1 MLSIYIITPFPEVVN
16 PILNSSILNKA
27 KEKKI
32 VRYEVINLFDFLDT
46 KTDRIDD
53 YPFGGY
59 SGMLLKPVPILNAI
73 NSINVKKS
81 RIIFPTP
88 DGKLFNHDIATE
100 FSKEQALIFICGHY
114 KGIDQRIR
122 DNFVTDEIS
131 IGDFVMTGGELPSLM
146 MIDSVIRLK
155 KGVLGSYQS
164 AESDS
169 FFSHLLDGPY
179 YTRPRSFD
187 GLDVPEILL
196 SGNHKKIENW
206 FIKEK
211 IKKTKKRRSD
221 LWKRYKSENSD
232 GE

>member
-1 MLSIYIITPFPEVVN
+1 MLNIYVITPFPQVVS

-27 KEKKI
+27 KEKNI

-53 YPFGGY
+53 YPFGGHA
-59 SGMLLKPVPILNAI
+59 GMLLKPLPILNAI
-73 NSINVKKS
+73 NSINERKS

-100 FSKEQALIFICGHY
+100 FSKEQSLIFICGHY

-131 IGDFVMTGGELPSLM
+131 IGDFVMTGGELPTLM
-146 MIDSVIRLK
+146 MIDSIIRLK
-155 KGVLGSYQS
+155 RGVLGSYQS
-164 AESDS
+164 AKSDS

-179 YTRPRSFD
+179 YTRPRSFN

-196 SGNHKKIENW
+196 SGNHKEIEDW

-211 IKKTKKRRSD
+211 LKKTKKRRFD
-221 LWKRYKSENSD
+221 LWKKYKSENSD